1 MMLDSVSISSVPLF
15 SHLSPAHLDQVGRLM
30 RFASYQPGE
39 AVFLE
44 GTASSCF
51 LYIIIEGEAVLSK
64 KARCAVT
71 GAPLSYEIEVRGKN
85 QIFGWISLLDGRPLP
100 MTVMARTALTV
111 AVLDLKDGGMGSPAR
126 HVRNVLI
133 TELRRYLA
141 CYVRNSLEA
150 RADSLQHEAEYAHYR
165 NAVGAIVITTL
176 ALLSFYTLTLSLLPR
191 FESAIEVNFALSP
204 IIILFFGAFF
214 FPVIEKSGFP
224 PAFFGLRLDNWRTA
238 LPFAARWS
246 LAFLGIVV
254 LLKWLLIAATPGLH
268 GLNVIS
274 LADVRIGGQDDT
286 NTAWY
291 FVAASLYLILVPVQ
305 EFVARCGV
313 QAPLYAFLQGSE
325 LKRGGLSI
333 LVSNLVFSAVHAH
346 IGVGFA
352 LVSFIPGLF
361 WGWIFLRT
369 NSLLAASL
377 SHLLI
382 GGAGVFLLGLEEF
395 VRALG

>member
-1 MMLDSVSISSVPLF
+1 MMLDRVSISSIPLF
-15 SHLSPAHLDQVGRLM
+15 SHLSPSHLDQVERLV
-30 RFASYQPGE
+30 RLAAYQAGE
-39 AVFLE
+39 TVFQE
-44 GTASSCF
+44 GTASSYL

-64 KARCAVT
+64 RARCAVT
-71 GAPLSYEIEVRGKN
+71 GEALNYELEVRRRN
-85 QIFGWISLLDGRPLP
+85 QIFGWISVLDGKPLP
-100 MTVMARTALTV
+100 MTVMARTPLTL
-111 AVLDLKDGGMGSPAR
+111 AILDLNDGSMGSPAR
-126 HVRNVLI
+126 HIRNVLI

-141 CYVRNSLEA
+141 CFVRSSLET
-150 RADSLQHEAEYAHYR
+150 RVTSLQHEAEYAHYR
-165 NAVGAIVITTL
+165 NAVGAVVITTL

-191 FESAIEVNFALSP
+191 FESALEVNFVLSP
-204 IIILFFGAFF
+204 IVILFFGAFF

-224 PAFFGLRLDNWRTA
+224 HAFFGLRLDNWRTA

-254 LLKWLLIAATPGLH
+254 LLKWLFIATIPRLH
-268 GLNVIS
+268 GLDVIS
-274 LADVRIGGQDDT
+274 FADVRVDGQNGT
-286 NTAWY
+286 NTPWY
-291 FVAASLYLILVPVQ
+291 LVAAAVYLLLVPVQ

-382 GGAGVFLLGLEEF
+382 GGAGVFLLGIEEL